1 MFTGTL
7 QLHIVVTYPVGARV
21 KGGSTVASGI
31 PFHMGP
37 RPIQGAALT
46 WVKPPQQTLTIS
58 SASDSFTMSTSSQPE
73 AQPGVSDAPQV
84 VDFRVT
90 KEQLS
95 SATLKL
101 ALSTVASQG
110 MHVNITLVSAA
121 EAQPYPTYTG
131 ITTTTEGQ
139 LSLEERF
146 GKLSHTTNT

>member
-1 MFTGTL
+1 
-7 QLHIVVTYPVGARV
+7 
-21 KGGSTVASGI
+21 
-31 PFHMGP
+31 MGP

-58 SASDSFTMSTSSQPE
+58 SSSADSFAASTTDAAS
-73 AQPGVSDAPQV
+73 QPGVSDAPQV

-121 EAQPYPTYTG
+121 EAQPYPTYSG
-131 ITTTTEGQ
+131 ITTTVDGQ